1 MDRIRNENTKGTEH
15 ARCFAREAR
24 LKWLGR
30 FQTKDRELIDRRM
43 LTMGLADIRPR
54 GRPKR
59 KLMDALKETV
69 QTVGFNGC
77 S

>member
-24 LKWLGR
+24 PKWLGR

-43 LTMGLADIRPR
+43 LTMGL
-54 GRPKR
+54 GRHK
-59 KLMDALKETV
+59 A
-69 QTVGFNGC
+69 
-77 S
+77 